1 PESAYY
7 LWCGFCTAAFLS
19 NVVAQFCNS
28 SNMNN
33 TNIFFIQFSFLA
45 ELSGFIYTN
54 IKSLLWFRL
63 PNPLGPKPVPHRLR
77 KKLEYSNF

>member
-1 PESAYY
+1 
-7 LWCGFCTAAFLS
+7 
-19 NVVAQFCNS
+19 
-28 SNMNN
+28 MNN

-63 PNPLGPKPVPHRLR
+63 PNPLSSAQAQ
-77 KKLEYSNF
+77 KLEYSNF